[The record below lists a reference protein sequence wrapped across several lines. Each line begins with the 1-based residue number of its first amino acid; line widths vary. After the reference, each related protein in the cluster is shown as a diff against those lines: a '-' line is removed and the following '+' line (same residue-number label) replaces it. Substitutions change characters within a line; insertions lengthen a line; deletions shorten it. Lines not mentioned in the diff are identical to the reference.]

1 MPFASRVAI
10 ALVALLLFAWSAV
23 LWRDERIGGAAS
35 ERILR
40 NPGMSD
46 AEVAQALEDLRSADL
61 LDPTTDWELARAG
74 ALLLRG
80 DRREAVRLTENVLD
94 REPDNLQAWVVLRE
108 ASEGQDPARLAQANA
123 EILRL
128 NPPLR

>member
-1 MPFASRVAI
+1 M
-10 ALVALLLFAWSAV
+10 
-23 LWRDERIGGAAS
+23 
-35 ERILR
+35 
-40 NPGMSD
+40 
-46 AEVAQALEDLRSADL
+46 
-61 LDPTTDWELARAG
+61 
-74 ALLLRG
+74 
-80 DRREAVRLTENVLD
+80 RLTENVLD